1 MAVGRPTK
9 PLNVTPEEKAKLTML
24 ARRPKTGQALAI
36 RARIVL
42 GCNDGLNNGE
52 VARRLRITG
61 ATVCK
66 WRERFRTD
74 RLEGLLDEPRPGAP
88 RSITDA
94 QIEEVITK
102 TLESMPVNSTHWSTR
117 LMAQKAGLSQTAI
130 VRIWRAF
137 GLQPHR
143 VENFKFSKDP
153 QFVEKVRDIVGLY
166 LNPPDRAIVLCVDE
180 KSQVQALNRTQP
192 ILPLAPG
199 VPARQSHDYER
210 HGVTS
215 LFAALDVASGV
226 TISNCYRR
234 HRHQEF
240 LRFLN
245 DIDANLPRGLDV
257 HLVMDNYGTHKVTKV
272 RTWLARH
279 LRYHVH
285 YTPTSG
291 SWLNLVERLFAEVT
305 DAPVVVFSQDLQLRY
320 PWINSPYLFPRENFL
335 GRTDAEVFGGEDGA
349 RLRAIKE
356 QVLRTGKESHT
367 EVTVTGSGVTHYF
380 DLVIEPLLDPNG
392 MLLGVLCSAVET
404 TFLKDT
410 IIRLQ
415 NALNEVQVLKGT
427 ATHLRELQ
435 KN

>member
-1 MAVGRPTK
+1 MGIGRPTK
-9 PLNVTPEEKAKLTML
+9 PLNVTSEEREKLTML
-24 ARRPKTGQALAI
+24 ARRPKTGQAMAM

-42 GCNDGLNNGE
+42 GCDEGLANDA
-52 VARRLRITG
+52 VAKRLQITG

-66 WRERFRTD
+66 WRERFRVS

-88 RSITDA
+88 RSITDKQVEA
-94 QIEEVITK
+94 VVTK
-102 TLESMPVNSTHWSTR
+102 TLESMPANSTHWSTR
-117 LMAQKAGLSQTAI
+117 LMAKKTGLSQTAI
-130 VRIWRAF
+130 VRVWHAF

-166 LNPPDRAIVLCVDE
+166 MNPPDRAIVLCVDE

-215 LFAALDVASGV
+215 LFAAMDVASGV

-245 DIDANLPRGLDV
+245 DVDANLPRGLEV
-257 HLVMDNYGTHKVTKV
+257 HLVMDNYGTHKVSKV
-272 RTWLARH
+272 RGWLARH
-279 LRYHVH
+279 PRYHVH
-285 YTPTSG
+285 FTPTSG

-305 DAPVVVFSQDLQLRY
+305 ERCVR
-320 PWINSPYLFPRENFL
+320 R
-335 GRTDAEVFGGEDGA
+335 G
-349 RLRAIKE
+349 
-356 QVLRTGKESHT
+356 SHT
-367 EVTVTGSGVTHYF
+367 AVAQLEKAMLSYLDKRNRKPTPFIWKADADLILGKVERLCQRISNSGH
-380 DLVIEPLLDPNG
+380 
-392 MLLGVLCSAVET
+392 
-404 TFLKDT
+404 
-410 IIRLQ
+410 
-415 NALNEVQVLKGT
+415 
-427 ATHLRELQ
+427 
-435 KN
+435 

>member
-1 MAVGRPTK
+1 MAIGRPTK
-9 PLNVTPEEKAKLTML
+9 ALNVTAEEKEKLSML
-24 ARRPKTGQALAI
+24 ARRPKSAQAVAM

-42 GCNDGLNNGE
+42 GCSDGLSNGD
-52 VARRLRITG
+52 VAKRLGITG

-66 WRERFRTD
+66 WRERFRVD

-94 QIEEVITK
+94 QVEEVVTK

-117 LMAQKAGLSQTAI
+117 LMALNTGLSQTAI

-226 TISNCYRR
+226 TISSCYRR
-234 HRHQEF
+234 QRHQEF
-240 LRFLN
+240 LKFLN
-245 DIDANLPRGLDV
+245 DIDANVPGGFEV
-257 HLVMDNYGTHKVTKV
+257 HLVMDNYGTHKVAKV

-279 LRYHVH
+279 PRYRVH
-285 YTPTSG
+285 FTPTSG

-305 DAPVVVFSQDLQLRY
+305 ERCVRRGSHTAVRALEKAMLDYLDQRNQDPKPFVWTADADLIL
-320 PWINSPYLFPRENFL
+320 SK
-335 GRTDAEVFGGEDGA
+335 VA
-349 RLRAIKE
+349 RLSK
-356 QVLRTGKESHT
+356 RTSD
-367 EVTVTGSGVTHYF
+367 SGH
-380 DLVIEPLLDPNG
+380 
-392 MLLGVLCSAVET
+392 
-404 TFLKDT
+404 
-410 IIRLQ
+410 
-415 NALNEVQVLKGT
+415 
-427 ATHLRELQ
+427 
-435 KN
+435 

>member
-1 MAVGRPTK
+1 MIPYSGVAIGRPTK
-9 PLNVTPEEKAKLTML
+9 ALNVTPEEKEKLAML
-24 ARRPKTGQALAI
+24 ARRPKSAQALAM

-42 GCNDGLNNGE
+42 GCEEGLSNGA
-52 VARRLRITG
+52 VAKRLHITG

-66 WRERFRTD
+66 WRERFRVS

-88 RSITDA
+88 RSITDV
-94 QIEEVITK
+94 QVEEVVTT
-102 TLESMPVNSTHWSTR
+102 TLESMPKNSTHWSSR
-117 LMAQKAGLSQTAI
+117 LMAAKTGLSQTAI
-130 VRIWRAF
+130 IRIWRAF

-166 LNPPDRAIVLCVDE
+166 MNPPDHAMVLCVDE

-245 DIDANLPRGLDV
+245 DIDTSLPPGFDV
-257 HLVMDNYGTHKVTKV
+257 HLILHEYGTHKVRKV
-272 RTWLARH
+272 QARLGRH
-279 LRYHVH
+279 PSYHVH
-285 YTPTSG
+285 FTPTSR
-291 SWLNLVERLFAEVT
+291 SWLNRLVRLIAAVTERCV
-305 DAPVVVFSQDLQLRY
+305 SR
-320 PWINSPYLFPRENFL
+320 
-335 GRTDAEVFGGEDGA
+335 G
-349 RLRAIKE
+349 
-356 QVLRTGKESHT
+356 SHT
-367 EVTVTGSGVTHYF
+367 AVRQLEEAMLGYLNDRNKNPKPFIWTAPAELILGKVQRLCERISNSGH
-380 DLVIEPLLDPNG
+380 
-392 MLLGVLCSAVET
+392 
-404 TFLKDT
+404 
-410 IIRLQ
+410 
-415 NALNEVQVLKGT
+415 
-427 ATHLRELQ
+427 
-435 KN
+435 

>member
-1 MAVGRPTK
+1 MAIGRPTK
-9 PLNVTPEEKAKLTML
+9 PLNVTADEKEKLSML
-24 ARRPKTGQALAI
+24 ARRPKSAQAIAM

-42 GCNDGLNNGE
+42 GCCDGLTNGE
-52 VARRLRITG
+52 VAKRLRITG

-66 WRERFRTD
+66 WRERFRVD

-94 QIEEVITK
+94 HVEEVITK

-117 LMAQKAGLSQTAI
+117 LMAQKTGLSQTAI

-153 QFVEKVRDIVGLY
+153 QFLEKVRDIVGLY

-226 TISNCYRR
+226 TISSCYRR

-240 LRFLN
+240 LKFLN
-245 DIDANLPRGLDV
+245 EIETNLPRGFEV

-279 LRYHVH
+279 PRYHVH
-285 YTPTSG
+285 FTPTSG

-305 DAPVVVFSQDLQLRY
+305 ERCVR
-320 PWINSPYLFPRENFL
+320 R
-335 GRTDAEVFGGEDGA
+335 G
-349 RLRAIKE
+349 
-356 QVLRTGKESHT
+356 SHT
-367 EVTVTGSGVTHYF
+367 AVRALEKAMLDYLDQRNRDPKPFVWTADADLILGKVERLSKRISDSGH
-380 DLVIEPLLDPNG
+380 
-392 MLLGVLCSAVET
+392 
-404 TFLKDT
+404 
-410 IIRLQ
+410 
-415 NALNEVQVLKGT
+415 
-427 ATHLRELQ
+427 
-435 KN
+435 

>member
-1 MAVGRPTK
+1 MAIGRPTK
-9 PLNVTPEEKAKLTML
+9 PLNVTPQEKEKLSML
-24 ARRPKTGQALAI
+24 VRRPKSAQAIAM

-42 GCNDGLNNGE
+42 GCNDGLSNGE
-52 VARRLRITG
+52 VAKRLRITG

-66 WRERFRTD
+66 WRERFRVE
-74 RLEGLLDEPRPGAP
+74 RLEGLLDEPRLGAP
-88 RSITDA
+88 RSISDA
-94 QIEEVITK
+94 RVEEVITK
-102 TLESMPVNSTHWSTR
+102 TLESMPGNSTHWSTR
-117 LMAQKAGLSQTAI
+117 LMAQKTGLSQTAI

-226 TISNCYRR
+226 TISSCYRR

-245 DIDANLPRGLDV
+245 DIDANLPGGFDV
-257 HLVMDNYGTHKVTKV
+257 HLVMDNYGTHKVNKV

-279 LRYHVH
+279 PRYHVH
-285 YTPTSG
+285 FTPTSG

-305 DAPVVVFSQDLQLRY
+305 ERCVR
-320 PWINSPYLFPRENFL
+320 R
-335 GRTDAEVFGGEDGA
+335 G
-349 RLRAIKE
+349 
-356 QVLRTGKESHT
+356 SHT
-367 EVTVTGSGVTHYF
+367 AVRALEKAMLDYLDQRNRDPKPFVWTADADLILGKVERLSKRISDSGH
-380 DLVIEPLLDPNG
+380 
-392 MLLGVLCSAVET
+392 
-404 TFLKDT
+404 
-410 IIRLQ
+410 
-415 NALNEVQVLKGT
+415 
-427 ATHLRELQ
+427 
-435 KN
+435 